1 MLEVI
6 LFWIGAVVVIALG
19 LGLIAYLGYWMA
31 IAWIKT
37 SNAWRNILKAESL
50 IYEYKQNRDEYLE
63 WKETL
68 KDGSTTD

>member
-6 LFWIGAVVVIALG
+6 LFWIGAVVVITLG
-19 LGLIAYLGYWMA
+19 LGLIAYLGHWMA
-31 IAWIKT
+31 IAWIKA

-63 WKETL
+63 WKEAL
-68 KDGSTTD
+68 KDD

>member
-6 LFWIGAVVVIALG
+6 LFWICAVVVIALG
-19 LGLIAYLGYWMA
+19 LSLIAYLIYWMA
-31 IAWIKT
+31 IAWIKA

-63 WKETL
+63 WKEAL
-68 KDGSTTD
+68 KDGKGD